1 MDKYFSSAGTA
12 GSIVESS
19 ASSVDCFLIK
29 WFPKE
34 HYPFIKLIVALI
46 MPEIMFV
53 FFIASYYVKM
63 RSLKVVNVI
72 KLKFLRKKLEVL
84 EEEKEE

>member
-1 MDKYFSSAGTA
+1 
-12 GSIVESS
+12 
-19 ASSVDCFLIK
+19 
-29 WFPKE
+29 
-34 HYPFIKLIVALI
+34 
-46 MPEIMFV
+46 MFV

>member
-1 MDKYFSSAGTA
+1 MDNVPLGTILLK
-12 GSIVESS
+12 SNQ
-19 ASSVDCFLIK
+19 L
-29 WFPKE
+29 
-34 HYPFIKLIVALI
+34 
-46 MPEIMFV
+46 
-53 FFIASYYVKM
+53 KM